1 MSHWFRFGAIT
12 FLALVAGAD
21 GHAQTAYAQPV
32 HAQPAHL
39 STIDPRIF
47 GGIPLNQSDE
57 QKLGLVTINGGCSGT
72 LLNRF
77 WVLTARHCV
86 TVNPGIIADPLLPPE
101 RVAVT
106 ATFVP
111 GRVALASRLVDISGN
126 TRDIVLIYLGAAD
139 LGEVVEQPIFE
150 VRRAGAAR
158 QEIIADS
165 RLKESYTVVQFG
177 RGFSTYASGVW
188 GASPQPAI
196 GIGTYRSARFNPS
209 QITDTEYMLVMNAT
223 TQVGHGGDS
232 GGPTWYTDND
242 ILYGIAGVQSRCEG
256 DFLPGSPGWPQWQW
270 ATAIRNCTYVSTAPY
285 MFQIKRAILESPLCS
300 RGGGG
305 ACAMA
310 PIIDL
315 VMSP

>member
-1 MSHWFRFGAIT
+1 MSHWFKFSAIT
-12 FLALVAGAD
+12 FLALVAGAK
-21 GHAQTAYAQPV
+21 GY
-32 HAQPAHL
+32 AQPAHL

-57 QKLGLVTINGGCSGT
+57 QRLGLVTINGGCSGT

-86 TVNPGIIADPLLPPE
+86 TINPRVPGSALLLPE
-101 RVAVT
+101 QVTVT

-111 GRVALASRLVDISGN
+111 GRVGMASRLVDISGN
-126 TRDIVLIYLGAAD
+126 TRDIVLLYLGVAD
-139 LGEVVEQPIFE
+139 LGEVVEQPIFQ
-150 VRRAGAAR
+150 VRWVGATR

-188 GASPQPAI
+188 GASPQPAA
-196 GIGTYRSARFNPS
+196 GLDTYRSARFNPS
-209 QITDTEYMLVMNAT
+209 QITETEYVLVMNTT

-242 ILYGIAGVQSRCEG
+242 ILYGIAGVQSRCDA
-256 DFLPGSPGWPQWQW
+256 DFLPGSPMPGQWQW
-270 ATAIRNCTYVSTAPY
+270 ATAIRSCTYVSTAPY
-285 MFQIKRAILESPLCS
+285 MFQIKSIILEKPSCS
-300 RGGGG
+300 EGGGG

-310 PIIDL
+310 PIVDL
-315 VMSP
+315 VISP